1 MAYSHEKY
9 MINNPLLAEMD
20 ELEEESEYPR
30 AEFADAVA
38 KANKHLSQEELII
51 LVKQNSE

>member
-1 MAYSHEKY
+1 MGYNHEKY
-9 MINNPLLAEMD
+9 IANNPLLMEID
-20 ELEEESEYPR
+20 EEESKYPR
-30 AEFADAVA
+30 AEFVDAIV